1 MMKKIILVLVA
12 AMMVTTSA
20 LAQFP
25 DNVREVLKKCD
36 EKMTSYNSD
45 AGVVFDMNMKAIN

>member
-36 EKMTSYNSD
+36 EKMPAATTCLNWT
-45 AGVVFDMNMKAIN
+45 

>member
-25 DNVREVLKKCD
+25 DNMREVLKKCD
-36 EKMTSYNSD
+36 EKMAAATTGLNLT
-45 AGVVFDMNMKAIN
+45 